1 MAQRHGATLEIDS
14 QPQVGTTIRVLFPMS
29 PAASASTNRVPVL
42 RVPAHPL
49 RILVV
54 DDDAGLVESLGTI
67 LRDDGHEVT
76 VARGGQAGIDA
87 FRALQATARPI
98 EVVITD
104 LGMPYVDGRQVAR
117 AVRTAAPH
125 TPIILLTG
133 WGQQSHVENEA
144 PADVDR
150 TLGKPPRLRELR
162 MAIAELTSDN
172 RVG

>member
-1 MAQRHGATLEIDS
+1 
-14 QPQVGTTIRVLFPMS
+14 MS